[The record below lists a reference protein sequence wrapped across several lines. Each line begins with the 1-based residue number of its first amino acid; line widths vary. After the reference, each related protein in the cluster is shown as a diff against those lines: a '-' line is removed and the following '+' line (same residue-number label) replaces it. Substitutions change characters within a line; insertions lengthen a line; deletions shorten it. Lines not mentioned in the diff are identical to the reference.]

1 MRRSLMSLSPS
12 ASFNIIT
19 FNNVSILVDAL
30 LIPSLMVFVW
40 QLVSMWKHDTVTSTA
55 ENVQDAITW
64 LSQVKT
70 SGPTHTL
77 GPTQYTLPCNTII

>member
-1 MRRSLMSLSPS
+1 MRRSLMSLSPN

-19 FNNVSILVDAL
+19 FNNVNVLVDVL
-30 LIPSLMVFVW
+30 LIISLLVIVW
-40 QLVSMWKHDTVTSTA
+40 QLVSMWKHDTVTSTV
-55 ENVQDAITW
+55 EKVQDAITW

-77 GPTQYTLPCNTII
+77 GLTQHTLP